1 MSVPTNLL
9 VTPMNLMQQVGI
21 LSLAQQDVIKD
32 LEVNDISAF
41 VGMYLTVPNW
51 VLLMVPVRLLAVSL
65 VSLLRK

>member
-1 MSVPTNLL
+1 MLKQQCGA
-9 VTPMNLMQQVGI
+9 PMNLMQQVGI

-32 LEVNDISAF
+32 LEVSDISAF